1 MHMICEAGA
10 GRAENLAYVRIT
22 FLHGDNAFFHH
33 LAPTCAYTLAAQ
45 SCSHNTKI
53 VDDMALNYIW
63 SGFFLVGFIA
73 ALLQWLFLGDT
84 EIFKKIID
92 GTFDSAKMG
101 VMDIA
106 LPLAGVMTLWLG
118 IMNVGEKA
126 GAIGVLAKIISPFF
140 SRIFPEVP
148 KDHPATGHMVMNFSA
163 NLLGLDN
170 AATPFGLK
178 AMESLQT
185 LNPDKDT
192 ASNAQIMFLVLHT
205 SGLTLIPLAI
215 MAQRSILGA
224 KDPSDI
230 FIPCMIATYVATVTG
245 LIVVAIKQRINLFDR
260 VVLAWLGGMT
270 SAIALLIYYF
280 TQYLTKPEIQLV
292 SKVASNLILFSI
304 IIVFIVGA
312 MRKKV
317 NVYEAFIEGAKGG
330 IQTSLTIIPYLVGML
345 VAISVIRNSGVLGFV
360 VSGLEW
366 VFIHLGM
373 TTEFTPA
380 LPTALMKP
388 LSGSGSKAMMIDAMQ
403 TYGVDSFVGRLA
415 CIFQGSADT
424 TFYIVALYFGSVGIR
439 KTRYAISCGL
449 IADFAGIIAA
459 IFVAYMFFG

>member
-1 MHMICEAGA
+1 
-10 GRAENLAYVRIT
+10 
-22 FLHGDNAFFHH
+22 
-33 LAPTCAYTLAAQ
+33 
-45 SCSHNTKI
+45 
-53 VDDMALNYIW
+53 MALNYIW
-63 SGFFLVGFIA
+63 IGFFLVGFVA
-73 ALLQWLFLGDT
+73 ALAQWIFLGDT
-84 EIFKKIID
+84 EIFKRIID

-118 IMNVGEKA
+118 LMNVGEKA
-126 GAIGVLAKIISPFF
+126 GAVGWLAKIISPFF
-140 SRIFPEVP
+140 SRIFPDVP

-178 AMESLQT
+178 AMESLQS
-185 LNPDKDT
+185 LNPNKDT

-215 MAQRSILGA
+215 MAQRAILGA
-224 KDPSDI
+224 RDPSDI
-230 FIPCMIATYVATVTG
+230 FIPCMIATYVATVAG
-245 LIVVAIKQRINLFDR
+245 IIAVSIRQRINLLNG
-260 VVLAWLGGMT
+260 VVLGWLGGMT
-270 SAIALLIYYF
+270 AAIAGLIWYLTNF
-280 TQYLTKPEIQLV
+280 LTKPEIETF
-292 SKVASNLILFSI
+292 SKVASNLILFTI
-304 IIVFIVGA
+304 IVVFIVGA
-312 MRKKV
+312 MRKGV

-360 VSGLEW
+360 VQGLEW
-366 VFIHLGM
+366 LIRQAGLD
-373 TTEFTPA
+373 TAFTPA

-388 LSGSGSKAMMIDAMQ
+388 LSGSGSRALMIDAMK

-424 TFYIVALYFGSVGIR
+424 TFYIVALYFGSVGVR

-449 IADFAGIIAA
+449 IADLAGIIAA
-459 IFVAYMFFG
+459 ISVAYVFFG

>member
-1 MHMICEAGA
+1 
-10 GRAENLAYVRIT
+10 
-22 FLHGDNAFFHH
+22 
-33 LAPTCAYTLAAQ
+33 
-45 SCSHNTKI
+45 
-53 VDDMALNYIW
+53 MALNYIW
-63 SGFFLVGFIA
+63 TGFFLVGFIA
-73 ALLQWLFLGDT
+73 ALAQWIFLGDT
-84 EIFKKIID
+84 EIFKRIID
-92 GTFDSAKMG
+92 GTFDAAKMG

-118 IMNVGEKA
+118 IMNIGEKA
-126 GAIGVLAKIISPFF
+126 GAIGWLAKIISPFF
-140 SRIFPEVP
+140 SRIFPDVP

-185 LNPDKDT
+185 LNPNKDT

-215 MAQRSILGA
+215 MAQRAILGA

-230 FIPCMIATYVATVTG
+230 FIPCMIATYVATVAG
-245 LIVVAIKQRINLFDR
+245 IIAVSIRQRIDLLNG
-260 VVLAWLGGMT
+260 VVLGWLGGMT
-270 SAIALLIYYF
+270 AAIAALIWYF
-280 TQYLTKPEIQLV
+280 THYLTKPEIETV

-304 IIVFIVGA
+304 IVVFIVAA
-312 MRKKV
+312 MRKGV

-345 VAISVIRNSGVLGFV
+345 VAISVIRNSGVLGYIV
-360 VSGLEW
+360 QGLDW
-366 VFIHLGM
+366 LIRLAGLD
-373 TTEFTPA
+373 TAFTPA

-388 LSGSGSKAMMIDAMQ
+388 LSGSGSRALMIDAMK

-424 TFYIVALYFGSVGIR
+424 TFYIVALYFGSVGVR

-449 IADFAGIIAA
+449 IADVAGIIAA
-459 IFVAYMFFG
+459 ISVAYVFFG

>member
-1 MHMICEAGA
+1 
-10 GRAENLAYVRIT
+10 
-22 FLHGDNAFFHH
+22 
-33 LAPTCAYTLAAQ
+33 
-45 SCSHNTKI
+45 
-53 VDDMALNYIW
+53 MALNYIW
-63 SGFFLVGFIA
+63 SGFFLVGFAA
-73 ALLQWLFLGDT
+73 ALLQWIFLGDT

-92 GTFDSAKMG
+92 GTFDSAKAG

-118 IMNVGEKA
+118 IMNIGEKA
-126 GAIGVLAKIISPFF
+126 GVVGWLAKVIAPFF

-185 LNPDKDT
+185 LNPSKDE

-215 MAQRSILGA
+215 MAQRAILGA

-245 LIVVAIKQRINLFDR
+245 IITVSLKQRINLFDR
-260 VVLAWLGGMT
+260 VVLGWLGGMT
-270 SAIALLIYYF
+270 AAIGGLVYYF
-280 TQYLTKPEIQLV
+280 TNYLSKPEIELV
-292 SKVASNLILFSI
+292 SKVASNLVLFSVI
-304 IIVFIVGA
+304 IIFIGMA
-312 MRKKV
+312 MRKGV
-317 NVYEAFIEGAKGG
+317 NVYDAFIEGAKGG

-360 VSGLEW
+360 VSGFNW
-366 VFIHLGM
+366 VFVSLGLN
-373 TTEFTPA
+373 TDFVPA

-388 LSGSGSKAMMIDAMQ
+388 LSGSGSKAMMIDAMR

-439 KTRYAISCGL
+439 KTRYAISAGL
-449 IADFAGIIAA
+449 IADVAGIIAA
-459 IFVAYMFFG
+459 ILVAYLFFGAR

>member
-1 MHMICEAGA
+1 MA
-10 GRAENLAYVRIT
+10 GRSNLSSNCDK
-22 FLHGDNAFFHH
+22 L
-33 LAPTCAYTLAAQ
+33 AYTLWQIDIPLRARY
-45 SCSHNTKI
+45 
-53 VDDMALNYIW
+53 DMALNYIW
-63 SGFFLVGFIA
+63 SGFFLIGFVA
-73 ALLQWLFLGDT
+73 ALFQWLFLGDT
-84 EIFKKIID
+84 EVFKRIMD
-92 GTFDSAKMG
+92 GTYESARMG

-126 GAIGVLAKIISPFF
+126 GAIGALAKMIAPFF
-140 SRIFPEVP
+140 SRIFPQVP
-148 KDHPATGHMVMNFSA
+148 RDHPANGHMVMNFSA

-185 LNPDKDT
+185 LNPTKDEAT
-192 ASNAQIMFLVLHT
+192 DAQIMFLVLHT

-215 MAQRSILGA
+215 MAQRAILGA

-230 FIPCMIATYVATVTG
+230 FIPCLIATYVATVVG
-245 LIVVAIKQRINLFDR
+245 IIVVAIKQRIKLFDI
-260 VVLAWLGGMT
+260 VIVSWLGGIAA
-270 SAIALLIYYF
+270 AICTMIWYF
-280 TQYLTKPEIQLV
+280 TNYMSKEEIQLF
-292 SKVASNLILFSI
+292 SKIFSNVVLFSI
-304 IIVFIVGA
+304 IAGFILGA

-317 NVYEAFIEGAKGG
+317 NVYDAFIEGAKGG

-345 VAISVIRNSGVLGFV
+345 VAIGIFRNSGVMGYIS
-360 VSGLEW
+360 SGLNW
-366 VFIHLGM
+366 VFVSMGVN
-373 TTEFTPA
+373 TDFVPA

-388 LSGSGSKAMMIDAMQ
+388 LSGSGSKAMMIDAMN

-439 KTRYAISCGL
+439 KTRYAITAGL
-449 IADFAGIIAA
+449 IADLAGIIAA
-459 IFVAYMFFG
+459 IFVAYLFFG

>member
-1 MHMICEAGA
+1 
-10 GRAENLAYVRIT
+10 
-22 FLHGDNAFFHH
+22 
-33 LAPTCAYTLAAQ
+33 
-45 SCSHNTKI
+45 
-53 VDDMALNYIW
+53 MALNYIW
-63 SGFFLVGFIA
+63 IGFFLVGFIA
-73 ALLQWLFLGDT
+73 ALAQWIFLGDT
-84 EIFKKIID
+84 EIFKRIID

-118 IMNVGEKA
+118 IMNIGEKA
-126 GAIGVLAKIISPFF
+126 GAIGWLAKIIAPFF

-185 LNPDKDT
+185 LNPQKDT

-215 MAQRSILGA
+215 MAQRAILGA

-245 LIVVAIKQRINLFDR
+245 IIAVSIRQRINLLNG
-260 VVLAWLGGMT
+260 VVLSWLGGMT
-270 SAIALLIYYF
+270 AAIALLIWYF
-280 TQYLTKPEIQLV
+280 TQFLTKPEIETV
-292 SKVASNLILFSI
+292 SKVSSNLILFSI

-312 MRKKV
+312 MRRKV

-345 VAISVIRNSGVLGFV
+345 VAISVIRNSGVLGFIV
-360 VSGLEW
+360 QGLEW
-366 VFIHLGM
+366 LFRLAGLD
-373 TTEFTPA
+373 TAFTPA

-388 LSGSGSKAMMIDAMQ
+388 LSGSGSKAMMIDAMK

-424 TFYIVALYFGSVGIR
+424 TFYIVALYFGSVGVR

-459 IFVAYMFFG
+459 ISVAYVFFG

>member
-1 MHMICEAGA
+1 
-10 GRAENLAYVRIT
+10 
-22 FLHGDNAFFHH
+22 
-33 LAPTCAYTLAAQ
+33 
-45 SCSHNTKI
+45 
-53 VDDMALNYIW
+53 MALNYIW
-63 SGFFLVGFIA
+63 IGFFLVGFVA
-73 ALLQWLFLGDT
+73 ALAQLIFLGDT
-84 EIFKKIID
+84 DIFKRIID
-92 GTFDSAKMG
+92 GTFDAAKMG

-118 IMNVGEKA
+118 IMNIGEKA
-126 GAIGVLAKIISPFF
+126 GAVGWLAKVISPFF

-185 LNPDKDT
+185 LNPNKDT

-215 MAQRSILGA
+215 MAQRAILGA

-230 FIPCMIATYVATVTG
+230 FIPCMIATYVATVAG
-245 LIVVAIKQRINLFDR
+245 IIAVSIRQRINLLNG
-260 VVLAWLGGMT
+260 VVLGWLGGMT
-270 SAIALLIYYF
+270 AAIAALIWYF
-280 TQYLTKPEIQLV
+280 TVFLTKPEIETV
-292 SKVASNLILFSI
+292 SKVASNLILFTI
-304 IIVFIVGA
+304 IVVFIVGA
-312 MRKKV
+312 LIRRV

-345 VAISVIRNSGVLGFV
+345 VAISVIRNAGVLGFV
-360 VSGLEW
+360 VQGLEW
-366 VFIHLGM
+366 LIRMAGLD
-373 TTEFTPA
+373 TAFTPA

-388 LSGSGSKAMMIDAMQ
+388 LSGSGSRALMIDAMK

-424 TFYIVALYFGSVGIR
+424 TFYIVALYFGSVGISR
-439 KTRYAISCGL
+439 TRYAITYGL
-449 IADFAGIIAA
+449 LAEFSGVAAA
-459 IFVAYMFFG
+459 IGVAYLFFH

>member
-1 MHMICEAGA
+1 
-10 GRAENLAYVRIT
+10 
-22 FLHGDNAFFHH
+22 
-33 LAPTCAYTLAAQ
+33 
-45 SCSHNTKI
+45 
-53 VDDMALNYIW
+53 MALNYIW
-63 SGFFLVGFIA
+63 IGFFLVGFIA
-73 ALLQWLFLGDT
+73 ALAQWIFLGDT
-84 EIFKKIID
+84 EIFKRIID
-92 GTFDSAKMG
+92 GTFDSSKSA

-118 IMNVGEKA
+118 LMNVGEKA
-126 GAIGVLAKIISPFF
+126 GAIGWLAKIISPFF
-140 SRIFPEVP
+140 SRIFPDVP

-185 LNPDKDT
+185 LNPQKDT

-215 MAQRSILGA
+215 MAQRAILGA

-230 FIPCMIATYVATVTG
+230 FIPCMVATYVATVAG
-245 LIVVAIKQRINLFDR
+245 IIAVSIRQRINLING
-260 VVLAWLGGMT
+260 VVLGWLGGIT
-270 SAIALLIYYF
+270 AAIGLMIFYF
-280 TQYLTKPEIQLV
+280 TNYLTKPEIETV

-304 IIVFIVGA
+304 IVVFIVGA
-312 MRKKV
+312 LRKRV

-345 VAISVIRNSGVLGFV
+345 VAISVIRNSGVLGYV
-360 VSGLEW
+360 VQGLEW
-366 VFIHLGM
+366 VIRMAGLD
-373 TTEFTPA
+373 TAFTPA

-388 LSGSGSKAMMIDAMQ
+388 LSGSGSRALMIDAMK

-424 TFYIVALYFGSVGIR
+424 TFYIVALYFGSVGVR

-449 IADFAGIIAA
+449 IADLAGIIAA
-459 IFVAYMFFG
+459 ISVAYVFFG

>member
-1 MHMICEAGA
+1 
-10 GRAENLAYVRIT
+10 
-22 FLHGDNAFFHH
+22 
-33 LAPTCAYTLAAQ
+33 
-45 SCSHNTKI
+45 
-53 VDDMALNYIW
+53 MALNYIW
-63 SGFFLVGFIA
+63 SGFFIVGFVA
-73 ALLQWLFLGDT
+73 ALAQWLFLGDT

-92 GTFDSAKMG
+92 GTFESARAG

-126 GAIGVLAKIISPFF
+126 GAVGWLARVIAPFF
-140 SRIFPEVP
+140 SRIFPDVP

-185 LNPDKDT
+185 LNPTKDT

-215 MAQRSILGA
+215 MAQRAILGA
-224 KDPSDI
+224 ANPADI

-245 LIVVAIKQRINLFDR
+245 IIVVSLRQGIDLLNR
-260 VVLAWLGGMT
+260 VVLGWLGGIT
-270 SAIALLIYYF
+270 AAIVALVAYF
-280 TQYLTKPEIQLV
+280 TVFLTKPEIELV

-304 IIVFIVGA
+304 IIIFIVGA
-312 MRKKV
+312 LRKGE

-330 IQTSLTIIPYLVGML
+330 ITTSLTVIPYLVGML
-345 VAISVIRNSGVLGFV
+345 VAISVIRNSGVLGFIV
-360 VSGLEW
+360 AGLDW
-366 VFIHLGM
+366 IFVHLGM
-373 TTEFTPA
+373 HTEFTPA

-449 IADFAGIIAA
+449 MADFAGIVAA
-459 IFVAYMFFG
+459 ILVAYLFFG

>member
-1 MHMICEAGA
+1 
-10 GRAENLAYVRIT
+10 
-22 FLHGDNAFFHH
+22 
-33 LAPTCAYTLAAQ
+33 
-45 SCSHNTKI
+45 
-53 VDDMALNYIW
+53 MALNYIW
-63 SGFFLVGFIA
+63 TGFFLVGFIA
-73 ALLQWLFLGDT
+73 ALAQWIFLGDT
-84 EIFKKIID
+84 EIFKRIID
-92 GTFDSAKMG
+92 GTFDAAKMG

-118 IMNVGEKA
+118 LMNVGERA
-126 GAIGVLAKIISPFF
+126 GVVGWLAKLIAPFF
-140 SRIFPEVP
+140 SRIFPDVP
-148 KDHPATGHMVMNFSA
+148 PDHPATGHMVMNFSA

-215 MAQRSILGA
+215 MAQRAILGA

-230 FIPCMIATYVATVTG
+230 FIPCMIATYVATVAG
-245 LIVVAIKQRINLFDR
+245 IIAVAIRQRINLLNG
-260 VVLAWLGGMT
+260 VVLGWLGGMT
-270 SAIALLIYYF
+270 AAIAALIWYF
-280 TQYLTKPEIQLV
+280 THYLTKPEIETF

-304 IIVFIVGA
+304 IVAFILA
-312 MRKKV
+312 ALHKRV

-330 IQTSLTIIPYLVGML
+330 IQTSITIIPYLVGML
-345 VAISVIRNSGVLGFV
+345 VAISVIRNAGVLGFV
-360 VSGLEW
+360 VQGLEW
-366 VFIHLGM
+366 VIRTAGID
-373 TTEFTPA
+373 TAFTPA

-388 LSGSGSKAMMIDAMQ
+388 LSGSGSRALMIDAMK

-424 TFYIVALYFGSVGIR
+424 TFYIVALYFGSVGVR

-449 IADFAGIIAA
+449 IADLAGIVAA
-459 IFVAYMFFG
+459 IAVAYVFFG

>member
-1 MHMICEAGA
+1 
-10 GRAENLAYVRIT
+10 
-22 FLHGDNAFFHH
+22 
-33 LAPTCAYTLAAQ
+33 
-45 SCSHNTKI
+45 
-53 VDDMALNYIW
+53 MALNYIW
-63 SGFFLVGFIA
+63 IGFFLVGFVA
-73 ALLQWLFLGDT
+73 ALAQWIFLGDT
-84 EIFKKIID
+84 EIFKRIID
-92 GTFDSAKMG
+92 GTFESAKMG

-118 IMNVGEKA
+118 IMNIGEK
-126 GAIGVLAKIISPFF
+126 GGVIGVLAKIISPFF

-185 LNPDKDT
+185 LNPQKDT

-215 MAQRSILGA
+215 MAQRAILGA

-245 LIVVAIKQRINLFDR
+245 IIAVSIRQRINLLNG
-260 VVLAWLGGMT
+260 VVLGWLGGMT
-270 SAIALLIYYF
+270 AAIALLMWYF
-280 TQYLTKPEIQLV
+280 TNFLSKPEIETV

-304 IIVFIVGA
+304 IVVFILAA
-312 MRKKV
+312 MRKGV

-345 VAISVIRNSGVLGFV
+345 VAISVIRNSGVLGFIV
-360 VSGLEW
+360 QGMEWLIRLAGLD
-366 VFIHLGM
+366 
-373 TTEFTPA
+373 TAFTPA

-388 LSGSGSKAMMIDAMQ
+388 LSGSGSKAMMIDAMK

-424 TFYIVALYFGSVGIR
+424 TFYIVALYFGSVGVR

-449 IADFAGIIAA
+449 IADLAGIIAA
-459 IFVAYMFFG
+459 ISVAYVFFG